1 MINRVAV
8 CIIIVLYIHDTERGL
23 LMEKLKTFDVDLKR
37 LFFEILKRLW
47 LILLVGIVCG
57 SGVFLYAKFFITPQY
72 KATATIYIQNY
83 TGEND
88 EKIYSSDLSASQNL
102 VTTYQGLLTSDNVLN
117 RVKEKLGEN
126 YNVDAIRASFTA
138 EAVEDTPILKISIS
152 NNDPEEAAKIVNEIA
167 KVAPDAIMDLVEG
180 SSVKVV
186 DLARV
191 PEEIAYPSYKKLT
204 LIGCVI
210 GAGLTLAIIVLLVLF
225 NSYIEDEDDIA
236 KLFDAP
242 VVGKIP
248 NFTLYDDNGERKKGF
263 FSKKGGASK

>member
-1 MINRVAV
+1 
-8 CIIIVLYIHDTERGL
+8 
-23 LMEKLKTFDVDLKR
+23 MEKLKTFDVDLKR

-102 VTTYQGLLTSDNVLN
+102 VTTYQGLLTSDNVLS

-138 EAVEDTPILKISIS
+138 EAVEDTPIM
-152 NNDPEEAAKIVNEIA
+152 N
-167 KVAPDAIMDLVEG
+167 LVEG

-191 PEEIAYPSYKKLT
+191 PEGIAYPSYKKLT

-210 GAGLTLAIIVLLVLF
+210 GVGLTLAIIVLLVLF

>member
-1 MINRVAV
+1 
-8 CIIIVLYIHDTERGL
+8 
-23 LMEKLKTFDVDLKR
+23 MEKLKTFDVDLKR
-37 LFFEILKRLW
+37 LFFEVLKRVW
-47 LILLVGIVCG
+47 QILLVGIICG
-57 SGVFLYAKFFITPQY
+57 AGVFAYAKFFITPQY

-126 YNVDAIRASFTA
+126 YSVDAIRASFTA
-138 EAVEDTPILKISIS
+138 EAIEDTPILKISVS
-152 NNDPEEAAKIVNEIA
+152 DHDPEEAAKIVNEIA
-167 KVAPDAIMDLVEG
+167 KVAPDAIMNLVEG

-186 DLARV
+186 DFSRV
-191 PEEIAYPSYKKLT
+191 PTGISYPSYKKVAV
-204 LIGCVI
+204 IGCVL

-225 NSYIEDEDDIA
+225 NSYIEGEEDIT

-242 VVGKIP
+242 VIGKIP
-248 NFTLYDDNGERKKGF
+248 DFTLYDDKGERKKAI

>member
-1 MINRVAV
+1 
-8 CIIIVLYIHDTERGL
+8 
-23 LMEKLKTFDVDLKR
+23 MEKLKTFDVDLKR
-37 LFFEILKRLW
+37 LFFEVLKRLW

-57 SGVFLYAKFFITPQY
+57 SGIFLYAKFFITPQY

-117 RVKEKLGEN
+117 RVKEKLGDN

-167 KVAPDAIMDLVEG
+167 KVAPDAIMNLVEG

-191 PEEIAYPSYKKLT
+191 PMGISYPSYKKLT
-204 LIGCVI
+204 LIGCAI

-225 NSYIEDEDDIA
+225 NSYIEGEDDIA
-236 KLFDAP
+236 
-242 VVGKIP
+242 
-248 NFTLYDDNGERKKGF
+248 
-263 FSKKGGASK
+263 

>member
-1 MINRVAV
+1 M
-8 CIIIVLYIHDTERGL
+8 LYIHDTERGL

-37 LFFEILKRLW
+37 LFFEVLKRLW

-126 YNVDAIRASFTA
+126 
-138 EAVEDTPILKISIS
+138 
-152 NNDPEEAAKIVNEIA
+152 
-167 KVAPDAIMDLVEG
+167 
-180 SSVKVV
+180 
-186 DLARV
+186 
-191 PEEIAYPSYKKLT
+191 
-204 LIGCVI
+204 
-210 GAGLTLAIIVLLVLF
+210 
-225 NSYIEDEDDIA
+225 
-236 KLFDAP
+236 
-242 VVGKIP
+242 
-248 NFTLYDDNGERKKGF
+248 
-263 FSKKGGASK
+263 

>member
-1 MINRVAV
+1 
-8 CIIIVLYIHDTERGL
+8 
-23 LMEKLKTFDVDLKR
+23 MEKLKTFDVDLKR
-37 LFFEILKRLW
+37 LFFEVLKRLW

-138 EAVEDTPILKISIS
+138 EAVEDTPILKISIN

-186 DLARV
+186 DLATRARRNS
-191 PEEIAYPSYKKLT
+191 IS
-204 LIGCVI
+204 
-210 GAGLTLAIIVLLVLF
+210 LLQEAHPYRLRYRRGTHSCNNRF
-225 NSYIEDEDDIA
+225 ARS
-236 KLFDAP
+236 LQF
-242 VVGKIP
+242 
-248 NFTLYDDNGERKKGF
+248 LYRGRG
-263 FSKKGGASK
+263 

>member
-126 YNVDAIRASFTA
+126 YNVDAIRASFTPRLLR
-138 EAVEDTPILKISIS
+138 THPYLK
-152 NNDPEEAAKIVNEIA
+152 
-167 KVAPDAIMDLVEG
+167 
-180 SSVKVV
+180 
-186 DLARV
+186 
-191 PEEIAYPSYKKLT
+191 YPSTTTTPKRRL
-204 LIGCVI
+204 
-210 GAGLTLAIIVLLVLF
+210 
-225 NSYIEDEDDIA
+225 
-236 KLFDAP
+236 
-242 VVGKIP
+242 
-248 NFTLYDDNGERKKGF
+248 R
-263 FSKKGGASK
+263 

>member
-1 MINRVAV
+1 
-8 CIIIVLYIHDTERGL
+8 
-23 LMEKLKTFDVDLKR
+23 MEKLRTFDVDLKR

-47 LILLVGIVCG
+47 LIMLVGVICG
-57 SGVFLYAKFFITPQY
+57 SGAFLYAKFFITPQY

-126 YNVDAIRASFTA
+126 YDVDAIRASFAA
-138 EAVEDTPILKISIS
+138 EAVKDTPILKISVS

-167 KVAPDAIMDLVEG
+167 KVAPDAIMNLVEG

-191 PEEIAYPSYKKLT
+191 PTGISYPSYKKLA
-204 LIGCVI
+204 LIGCVA
-210 GAGLTLAIIVLLVLF
+210 GAGVTLAIIVLLVLF
-225 NSYIEDEDDIA
+225 NSYIEGEDDIT

-248 NFTLYDDNGERKKGF
+248 DFNLYDDNGERKKGF
-263 FSKKGGASK
+263 FSRKWGASK

>member
-1 MINRVAV
+1 
-8 CIIIVLYIHDTERGL
+8 
-23 LMEKLKTFDVDLKR
+23 
-37 LFFEILKRLW
+37 
-47 LILLVGIVCG
+47 
-57 SGVFLYAKFFITPQY
+57 
-72 KATATIYIQNY
+72 
-83 TGEND
+83 
-88 EKIYSSDLSASQNL
+88 
-102 VTTYQGLLTSDNVLN
+102 
-117 RVKEKLGEN
+117 
-126 YNVDAIRASFTA
+126 
-138 EAVEDTPILKISIS
+138 
-152 NNDPEEAAKIVNEIA
+152 
-167 KVAPDAIMDLVEG
+167 MDLVEG

-191 PEEIAYPSYKKLT
+191 PEGIAYPSYKKLT

-210 GAGLTLAIIVLLVLF
+210 GVGLTLAIIVLLVLF

>member
-1 MINRVAV
+1 M
-8 CIIIVLYIHDTERGL
+8 
-23 LMEKLKTFDVDLKR
+23 
-37 LFFEILKRLW
+37 
-47 LILLVGIVCG
+47 
-57 SGVFLYAKFFITPQY
+57 
-72 KATATIYIQNY
+72 
-83 TGEND
+83 
-88 EKIYSSDLSASQNL
+88 
-102 VTTYQGLLTSDNVLN
+102 LTSDNVLN
-117 RVKEKLGEN
+117 RVKEKLGDN
-126 YNVDAIRASFTA
+126 YNVDAIRVSFTA

-167 KVAPDAIMDLVEG
+167 KVAPDAIMSLVEG

-248 NFTLYDDNGERKKGF
+248 NFTLYDDKGERKKAIFQRRGARLNEAYQ
-263 FSKKGGASK
+263 KKE

>member
-1 MINRVAV
+1 
-8 CIIIVLYIHDTERGL
+8 
-23 LMEKLKTFDVDLKR
+23 MEKLKTFDVDLKR
-37 LFFEILKRLW
+37 LFFVVLKRLW

-102 VTTYQGLLTSDNVLN
+102 VTTYQGLLTSDNVLS

-138 EAVEDTPILKISIS
+138 EAVEDTPILKISIN

-191 PEEIAYPSYKKLT
+191 PEGIAYPSYKKLT

-210 GAGLTLAIIVLLVLF
+210 GVGLTLAIIVLLVLF
-225 NSYIEDEDDIA
+225 NSYIEDEEDIA
-236 KLFDAP
+236 KLLDAP

-248 NFTLYDDNGERKKGF
+248 NFTLYDDKGERKKAI

>member
-1 MINRVAV
+1 
-8 CIIIVLYIHDTERGL
+8 
-23 LMEKLKTFDVDLKR
+23 MEKLKTFDVDLKR
-37 LFFEILKRLW
+37 LFFEVLKRVW
-47 LILLVGIVCG
+47 LILLVGIICG
-57 SGVFLYAKFFITPQY
+57 AGVFAYANFFITPQY

-126 YNVDAIRASFTA
+126 YSVDAIRASFTA
-138 EAVEDTPILKISIS
+138 EAIEDTPILKISVS
-152 NNDPEEAAKIVNEIA
+152 DHDPEEAAKIVNEIA
-167 KVAPDAIMDLVEG
+167 KVAPDAIMNLVEG

-186 DLARV
+186 DFSRV
-191 PEEIAYPSYKKLT
+191 PTGISYPSYKKVAV
-204 LIGCVI
+204 IGCVL

-225 NSYIEDEDDIA
+225 NSYIEGEEDIT

-242 VVGKIP
+242 VIGKIP
-248 NFTLYDDNGERKKGF
+248 DFTLYDDKGERKKAI

>member
-1 MINRVAV
+1 
-8 CIIIVLYIHDTERGL
+8 
-23 LMEKLKTFDVDLKR
+23 MEKLKTFDVDLKR
-37 LFFEILKRLW
+37 LFFEVLKRLW

-167 KVAPDAIMDLVEG
+167 KVARSR
-180 SSVKVV
+180 SS
-186 DLARV
+186 
-191 PEEIAYPSYKKLT
+191 T
-204 LIGCVI
+204 LHVCPK
-210 GAGLTLAIIVLLVLF
+210 
-225 NSYIEDEDDIA
+225 E
-236 KLFDAP
+236 
-242 VVGKIP
+242 
-248 NFTLYDDNGERKKGF
+248 
-263 FSKKGGASK
+263 